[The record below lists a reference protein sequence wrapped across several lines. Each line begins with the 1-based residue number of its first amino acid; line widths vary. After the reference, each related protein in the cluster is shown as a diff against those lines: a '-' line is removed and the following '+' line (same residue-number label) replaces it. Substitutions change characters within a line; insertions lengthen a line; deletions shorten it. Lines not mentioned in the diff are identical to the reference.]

1 MQEKEQLAS
10 AKRHA
15 LRATDVAVEPASLT
29 SSTGSI
35 VKQAQGRVSTGV
47 SGLNEVLYKGLIPH
61 RAYLVRGGP
70 GCGKTTLG
78 MHFLTDGARR
88 GEQCVFITLGEP
100 EAELRANAQKLGFD
114 LTNIHFLDLSPSAAF
129 FAEMQTYDIFSP
141 AEVEREPVTQ
151 QIIERIEQ
159 IHPQRVFVDSM
170 TQFRYLSTD
179 AFQFRKQ
186 VLSLL
191 RFLVEHGA
199 TICFTSEGSASLPD
213 DDLQF
218 MADGVINLQLHA
230 DNRTVSVTKL
240 RGSDFRPGAHTMSLT
255 ERGMKVFPRLLP
267 EQHAQQFEQETL
279 SSGVPEIDEL
289 LHGGLER
296 GAITMIS
303 GPTGVGKTTLGLQF
317 MKEAAGRGER
327 SVVYTFEE
335 TQETLLRRC
344 ESLNIPVRTM
354 IQRGTLSV
362 VPIEPLHFTP
372 DEFATMVREE
382 VENRHATIVMIDSVA
397 GYRVSL
403 RGEDAVTHLH
413 AVSKYLQNMGVAV
426 LLINE
431 VTSIAGEFQVSDI
444 GASYL
449 ADNIVFLRYIELSG
463 EIRKVIG
470 VLKKRLSSFER
481 TLREIETTRYGI
493 KVGKPL
499 RNLQGILTGRIS
511 TVENPSKED

>member
-1 MQEKEQLAS
+1 MATSISKKALAS
-10 AKRHA
+10 RDAA
-15 LRATDVAVEPASLT
+15 SAQTGQASSLDSGGRAET
-29 SSTGSI
+29 
-35 VKQAQGRVSTGV
+35 RVSTGV
-47 SGLNEVLYKGLIPH
+47 RGLDEVVQGGLIPH

-70 GCGKTTLG
+70 GSGKTTLG
-78 MHFLTDGARR
+78 MHFLTDGACR
-88 GEQCVFITLGEP
+88 GEQSLFITLGEP
-100 EAELRANAQKLGFD
+100 SAELRTNAVALGFD
-114 LTNIHFLDLSPSAAF
+114 LTHVHFLDLSPNAEF
-129 FAEMQTYDIFSP
+129 FTQMQTYDIFSP

-151 QIIERIEQ
+151 QILEQ
-159 IHPQRVFVDSM
+159 IAEIHPQRVFIDSM

-179 AFQFRKQ
+179 TFQFRKQ

-191 RFLVEHGA
+191 RFLVEQGA
-199 TICFTSEGSASLPD
+199 TIFFTSEGSTAAPD

-218 MADGVINLQLHA
+218 MADGVINLQSLA
-230 DNRTVSVTKL
+230 NNRTITISKL
-240 RGSDFRPGAHTMSLT
+240 RGSDFRSGAHDMRLT
-255 ERGMKVFPRLLP
+255 ARGVEVFPRLLP
-267 EQHAQQFEQETL
+267 QQHTQPFTQEIL
-279 SSGVPEIDEL
+279 SSGVPELDEL

-296 GAITMIS
+296 GTISMIT

-335 TQETLLRRC
+335 PLETLVRRC
-344 ESLNIPVRTM
+344 ESLNIPVRAM
-354 IQRGTLSV
+354 IRQGTLSV
-362 VPIEPLHFTP
+362 VPIEPLHYTP
-372 DEFATMVREE
+372 DEFAGIVRRE
-382 VENRHATIVMIDSVA
+382 VEEQHARIVMIDSVS
-397 GYRVSL
+397 GYRLSL

-413 AVSKYLQNMGVAV
+413 ALAKYLQNMGLAV

-449 ADNIVFLRYIELSG
+449 ADNIVFLRYLELSG

-481 TLREIETTRYGI
+481 TLREIEMTRYGI

-499 RNLQGILTGRIS
+499 TNLQGILTGRI
-511 TVENPSKED
+511 TPLDKPIKED

>member
-1 MQEKEQLAS
+1 MSGAKKPARAS
-10 AKRHA
+10 TAALSADASHEPGRNGLEEPRHA
-15 LRATDVAVEPASLT
+15 
-29 SSTGSI
+29 
-35 VKQAQGRVSTGV
+35 RVSTGV
-47 SGLNEVLYKGLIPH
+47 SGLDEVLYGGLIPQ

-78 MHFLTDGARR
+78 MHFLTDGTRR
-88 GEQCVFITLGEP
+88 GEQCLFITLGEP
-100 EAELRANAQKLGFD
+100 EPELRANAEALGFD
-114 LTNIHFLDLSPSAAF
+114 LKNVHFLDLSPNAAYF
-129 FAEMQTYDIFSP
+129 TEMQTYDIFAP

-151 QIIERIEQ
+151 QILEQTER

-179 AFQFRKQ
+179 SFQFRKQ

-191 RFLVEHGA
+191 RFLVEQGA
-199 TICFTSEGSASLPD
+199 TICFTSEGSAETPD

-218 MADGVINLQLHA
+218 MADGVINLQLIA
-230 DNRTVSVTKL
+230 DNRIVSVSKL
-240 RGSDFRPGAHTMSLT
+240 RGTDFRGGAHAMRLT
-255 ERGMKVFPRLLP
+255 ERGMDVYPRLLP
-267 EQHAQQFEQETL
+267 DQHTQVFAREQV
-279 SSGVPEIDEL
+279 SSGVPELDEL
-289 LHGGLER
+289 LHGGLEH

-335 TQETLLRRC
+335 PQETLIRRC

-354 IQRGTLSV
+354 IERGTLSV
-362 VPIEPLHFTP
+362 VPIEPLHFSA
-372 DEFATMVREE
+372 DEFARMVRRE
-382 VENRHATIVMIDSVA
+382 VEERRASIVMIDSVA

-413 AVSKYLQNMGVAV
+413 AVSKYLQNMGAAV

-449 ADNIVFLRYIELSG
+449 ADNIVFLRYLELDG
-463 EIRKVIG
+463 EIRKAIG
-470 VLKKRLSSFER
+470 VLKKRLSNFER
-481 TLREIETTRYGI
+481 TLREIEMTRYGI
-493 KVGKPL
+493 KVGRPL
-499 RNLQGILTGRIS
+499 TNLQGILTGRI
-511 TVENPSKED
+511 TRVDKATREG

>member
-1 MQEKEQLAS
+1 MTTSTTKKTLAS
-10 AKRHA
+10 KNSASA
-15 LRATDVAVEPASLT
+15 QTDLSASLKNGQHPQT
-29 SSTGSI
+29 
-35 VKQAQGRVSTGV
+35 RVSTGV
-47 SGLNEVLYKGLIPH
+47 PGFDELVQGGLVPQ

-70 GCGKTTLG
+70 GSGKTTLG
-78 MHFLTDGARR
+78 LHFLTEGTCK
-88 GEQCVFITLGEP
+88 GEQSLFITLGEP
-100 EAELRANAQKLGFD
+100 EAELRANAEALGFD
-114 LTNIHFLDLSPSAAF
+114 LTHVHFLDLSPNAEF
-129 FAEMQTYDIFSP
+129 FTQMQTYDIFSP

-151 QIIERIEQ
+151 QILDQIAQ
-159 IHPQRVFVDSM
+159 IHPQRVFVDAM

-199 TICFTSEGSASLPD
+199 TICFTSEGSTAAPD

-218 MADGVINLQLHA
+218 MADGVINLQSHA
-230 DNRTVSVTKL
+230 DNRTITISKL
-240 RGSDFRPGAHTMSLT
+240 RGSDFRSGPHSMRLT
-255 ERGMKVFPRLLP
+255 SRGVEVFPRLLP
-267 EQHAQQFEQETL
+267 EHHTQQFVQEIL
-279 SSGVPEIDEL
+279 SSGVPEMDEL

-296 GAITMIS
+296 GTITMIS

-335 TQETLLRRC
+335 QLETVLRRC

-354 IQRGTLSV
+354 IRQGTLSV

-372 DEFATMVREE
+372 DEFARVVRRE
-382 VENRHATIVMIDSVA
+382 VEEQHAGIVMIDSVA

-403 RGEDAVTHLH
+403 RGEDTVTHLH

-449 ADNIVFLRYIELSG
+449 ADNIIFLRYLELSG

-481 TLREIETTRYGI
+481 TLREIEMTRYGI

-499 RNLQGILTGRIS
+499 TNLQGILTGRI
-511 TVENPSKED
+511 TTLDKPIRED

>member
-1 MQEKEQLAS
+1 MANS
-10 AKRHA
+10 KRH
-15 LRATDVAVEPASLT
+15 SLT
-29 SSTGSI
+29 AAEMTSRVNSRVSSFKE
-35 VKQAQGRVSTGV
+35 VVAPERAQVSTGI
-47 SGLNEVLYKGLIPH
+47 SGLNEILYGGLVPQ

-78 MHFLTDGARR
+78 LHFLTDGARK
-88 GEQCVFITLGEP
+88 GEQCLFITMGEP
-100 EAELRANAQKLGFD
+100 EAELRANAKTLGFD
-114 LTNIHFLDLSPSAAF
+114 LANVHFLDLSPSAAF

-141 AEVEREPVTQ
+141 AEVEREPVTK
-151 QIIERIEQ
+151 QILDEIEQ

-170 TQFRYLSTD
+170 TQFRYLSMD
-179 AFQFRKQ
+179 GFQFRKQ

-191 RFLVEHGA
+191 RFLVEQGA
-199 TICFTSEGSASLPD
+199 TIVFTSEGSISVPD

-218 MADGVINLQLHA
+218 MADGVINLQFLA
-230 DNRTVSVTKL
+230 DIRTIAISKL
-240 RGSDFRPGAHTMSLT
+240 RGSDFRAGTHTMRLT
-255 ERGMKVFPRLLP
+255 ARGMEVFPRLLP
-267 EQHAQQFEQETL
+267 DQHARQFEQETL
-279 SSGVPEIDEL
+279 SSGVPELDEL

-335 TQETLLRRC
+335 PEETLLRRC

-362 VPIEPLHFTP
+362 VSIEPLHFTP
-372 DEFATMVREE
+372 DEFASMVRQE
-382 VENRHATIVMIDSVA
+382 VEEQHATIVMVDSVS

-403 RGEDAVTHLH
+403 RGEDTVTHLH
-413 AVSKYLQNMGVAV
+413 ALTKYLQNMGVAV

-431 VTSIAGEFQVSDI
+431 VTSIAGEFQVSDV

-449 ADNIVFLRYIELSG
+449 ADNIIFLRYIELRG

-470 VLKKRLSSFER
+470 VLKKRLSNFER

-493 KVGKPL
+493 KVGKPI
-499 RNLQGILTGRIS
+499 RNVEGILSGRI
-511 TVENPSKED
+511 TTADGPTKED